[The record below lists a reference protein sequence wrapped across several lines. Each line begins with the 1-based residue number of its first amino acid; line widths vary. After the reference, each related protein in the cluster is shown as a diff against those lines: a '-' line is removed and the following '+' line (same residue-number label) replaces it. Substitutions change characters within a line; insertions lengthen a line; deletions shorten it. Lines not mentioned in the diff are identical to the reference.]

1 MAVEVLLVTTVE
13 GLGAEGEVVRVADG
27 YARNYLFPR
36 KLAAPV
42 TEATRRRLARV
53 QQQRADKLREEAAG
67 ARRLAESLANA
78 SCTLAVKVGAGEK
91 LFGSVT
97 NADIAEALKAQG
109 LEVDRH
115 AITLDAPIKE
125 LGVYEV
131 AVKLH
136 PDVEATVKVWVVEE

>member
-13 GLGAEGEVVRVADG
+13 GLGAEGEVVRVAEG